1 MKVNLLTNTGL
12 WVSVRAA
19 KTCYGKPDMVYEMSD
34 LAQFE
39 FLKRIIKAGHESVL
53 EHSVYVLDIT
63 GISRACLQELARHR
77 HISLSVK
84 STRWALGTHE
94 DVYVPKNMPKE
105 LIDFY
110 RRYMHQSFGIVNSV
124 KESNGNDVAKYFLP
138 EGVVTDLILTVNLR
152 ELRHMWKVRHS
163 EKALLE
169 FQIIMEAIVESL
181 PEYAR
186 ELVTYS
192 PEVVSSDSSLLSKAT
207 DLLRKASHSME
218 GVSSQ
223 NESGSLSVN
232 TPLIEGINEF
242 LNTVNNLKEKG
253 AEVNA

>member
-1 MKVNLLTNTGL
+1 
-12 WVSVRAA
+12 
-19 KTCYGKPDMVYEMSD
+19 
-34 LAQFE
+34 
-39 FLKRIIKAGHESVL
+39 
-53 EHSVYVLDIT
+53 
-63 GISRACLQELARHR
+63 
-77 HISLSVK
+77 
-84 STRWALGTHE
+84 
-94 DVYVPKNMPKE
+94 
-105 LIDFY
+105 
-110 RRYMHQSFGIVNSV
+110 MHQSFGIVNSI
-124 KESNGNDVAKYFLP
+124 KESSGNDVAKYFLP

-192 PEVVSSDSSLLSKAT
+192 PEIVSSDSSLLSKAT

-218 GVSSQ
+218 GVCSQ
-223 NESGSLSVN
+223 NESGALSVN
-232 TPLIEGINEF
+232 TPLIEDINEF

-253 AEVNA
+253 AEVSA